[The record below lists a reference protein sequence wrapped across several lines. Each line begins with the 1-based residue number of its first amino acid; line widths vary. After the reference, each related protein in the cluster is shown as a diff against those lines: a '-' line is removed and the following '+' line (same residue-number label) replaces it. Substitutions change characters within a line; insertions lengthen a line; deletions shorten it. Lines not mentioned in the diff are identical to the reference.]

1 MINRI
6 HFNTVLGGRG
16 GGRIYFFVFRQIGL
30 TWATQ
35 VGELTSYLALKGL
48 KNGQLQNY
56 LL

>member
-35 VGELTSYLALKGL
+35 VGELTSYLALKAL